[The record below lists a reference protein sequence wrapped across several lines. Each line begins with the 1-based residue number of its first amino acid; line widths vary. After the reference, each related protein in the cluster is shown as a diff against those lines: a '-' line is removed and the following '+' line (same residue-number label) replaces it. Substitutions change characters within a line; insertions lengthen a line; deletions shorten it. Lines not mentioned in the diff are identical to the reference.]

1 MGCQQRVR
9 SATLAAMKGEKPRM
23 LIVSPMEMSLTG
35 ALTASPE
42 ENVKMAVVE
51 FEWNFRN

>member
-51 FEWNFRN
+51 FEWNL